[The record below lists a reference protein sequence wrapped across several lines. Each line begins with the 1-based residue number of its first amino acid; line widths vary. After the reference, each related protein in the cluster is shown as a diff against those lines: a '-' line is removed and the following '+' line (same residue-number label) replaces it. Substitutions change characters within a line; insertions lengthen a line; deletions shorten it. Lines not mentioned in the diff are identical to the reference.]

1 MERRRKGKEEN
12 VSGGIH
18 GRKRRKKTVSY
29 GRLTL
34 ESWLD
39 SELWQ
44 TNTWELEVSEFW

>member
-1 MERRRKGKEEN
+1 M
-12 VSGGIH
+12 
-18 GRKRRKKTVSY
+18 SY

-44 TNTWELEVSEFW
+44 TNTWELEVSEIQQTNTWELVRQ